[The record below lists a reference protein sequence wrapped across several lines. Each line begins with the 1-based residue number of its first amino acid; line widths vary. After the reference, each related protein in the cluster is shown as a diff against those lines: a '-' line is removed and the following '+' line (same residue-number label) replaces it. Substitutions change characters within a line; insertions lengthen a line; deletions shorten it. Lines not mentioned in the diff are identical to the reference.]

1 MDEASDFGAGERV
14 PKLDLSTV
22 DLGTSLQQALGR
34 ADAVLMELKTLRSV
48 YGIPTPRDGDGAGP
62 SLKQAF
68 SSPTKGGRAGPRPAP
83 TVPPTSGEWRIPALS
98 GAEIQ
103 DLAPLE
109 PAPTPSQPLHTP
121 WHPSADLARALDSLS
136 LQDEPASGPAERQEP
151 VAAPPLP
158 EVLTARKQRYP
169 VRQSLA
175 QQRLQAEKKSALAA
189 KQLDLEAE
197 RRRLVAK
204 MESCR
209 AHAAKPKVAPQR
221 NQVFHPKPPVAKP
234 AIPSNS
240 TPAKRK
246 APPGEATNAPPLR
259 ATRFVMAQAAE
270 RSDGGRPG
278 PNPRLRHAQTAPPP
292 GTRGGVSRAGAPGS
306 RLPQAP
312 ARPRPLEVPA
322 SNGGAALAA
331 PETRAGDGGPAP
343 GGERLARTPPGGA
356 CAPISGAPH
365 ADAGGA
371 DACAGAGDGDAQ
383 DPDSPMA
390 HAGRPPFLAP
400 GPDAALADPSR
411 HARPPLGPLVTGLEL
426 PSTSAWLAADGSDP
440 TLHPTPSNIGA
451 SRAALPR
458 GGPAARPQ
466 EARPVPLGASPDWAA
481 ALLAVGGGRR
491 EAAEALRAMTA
502 RGARVW
508 KRWAR
513 TAGMSKG
520 SSRRLRLRVG
530 DGGVRPHQLQVG
542 YRRGWFRSARWFG
555 IDGVLVPRDSNWPS
569 LLLRTSEGVLQA
581 DFESEAAQAAALV
594 ALAAGLAAAPAGA
607 PLAEVPCPPAIRFL
621 PPAT

>member
-34 ADAVLMELKTLRSV
+34 ADAVLMELKTLR
-48 YGIPTPRDGDGAGP
+48 
-62 SLKQAF
+62 
-68 SSPTKGGRAGPRPAP
+68 
-83 TVPPTSGEWRIPALS
+83 
-98 GAEIQ
+98 
-103 DLAPLE
+103 
-109 PAPTPSQPLHTP
+109 
-121 WHPSADLARALDSLS
+121 
-136 LQDEPASGPAERQEP
+136 
-151 VAAPPLP
+151 
-158 EVLTARKQRYP
+158 
-169 VRQSLA
+169 
-175 QQRLQAEKKSALAA
+175 
-189 KQLDLEAE
+189 
-197 RRRLVAK
+197 
-204 MESCR
+204 CR

-292 GTRGGVSRAGAPGS
+292 GTR
-306 RLPQAP
+306 
-312 ARPRPLEVPA
+312 
-322 SNGGAALAA
+322 
-331 PETRAGDGGPAP
+331 
-343 GGERLARTPPGGA
+343 
-356 CAPISGAPH
+356 
-365 ADAGGA
+365 
-371 DACAGAGDGDAQ
+371 
-383 DPDSPMA
+383 
-390 HAGRPPFLAP
+390 
-400 GPDAALADPSR
+400 
-411 HARPPLGPLVTGLEL
+411 
-426 PSTSAWLAADGSDP
+426 
-440 TLHPTPSNIGA
+440 
-451 SRAALPR
+451 
-458 GGPAARPQ
+458 
-466 EARPVPLGASPDWAA
+466 

-530 DGGVRPHQLQVG
+530 DGGEGPRRRQVG

>member
-1 MDEASDFGAGERV
+1 ME
-14 PKLDLSTV
+14 V
-22 DLGTSLQQALGR
+22 DLHRCLIVWEWIYNQGPVYLR
-34 ADAVLMELKTLRSV
+34 AHLEL
-48 YGIPTPRDGDGAGP
+48 
-62 SLKQAF
+62 
-68 SSPTKGGRAGPRPAP
+68 
-83 TVPPTSGEWRIPALS
+83 
-98 GAEIQ
+98 
-103 DLAPLE
+103 
-109 PAPTPSQPLHTP
+109 
-121 WHPSADLARALDSLS
+121 LDSAAWGLAISPELVLLHSTSS
-136 LQDEPASGPAERQEP
+136 LHRSFPQH
-151 VAAPPLP
+151 PL
-158 EVLTARKQRYP
+158 Q
-169 VRQSLA
+169 
-175 QQRLQAEKKSALAA
+175 
-189 KQLDLEAE
+189 
-197 RRRLVAK
+197 
-204 MESCR
+204 CR

-246 APPGEATNAPPLR
+246 VRLCRHVLLKVERTGLEPSLVGIEVVPVLAAGRVCLVEAVPGQSHNPRTQHGCLRKVAGSHVPSPKTCSPPFSQAPPGEATNAPPLR

-411 HARPPLGPLVTGLEL
+411 HARPPPGPLETGLEL

-555 IDGVLVPRDSNWPS
+555 IDG
-569 LLLRTSEGVLQA
+569 
-581 DFESEAAQAAALV
+581 
-594 ALAAGLAAAPAGA
+594 
-607 PLAEVPCPPAIRFL
+607 
-621 PPAT
+621 